1 MSQLNKPRI
10 LVVDDD
16 AESQELYVEI
26 LQWAGFDVCTAA
38 HGFAAIEAASTQR
51 PHAVLLDIE
60 MPRKDGL
67 AVLAELRSVAAT
79 ALIPVI
85 APTGFSE
92 AADRARIAGGF
103 AHVLEKPCDPH
114 SLVYPLQRA
123 LRLSPEPRVVRRDN
137 WAFSMVT

>member
-26 LQWAGFDVCTAA
+26 LQWAGFDVCTAGD
-38 HGFAAIEAASTQR
+38 GFSAVEAATVEH
-51 PHAVLLDIE
+51 PNAVLLDIE

-67 AVLAELRSVAAT
+67 AVLAELRSLPAT

-85 APTGFSE
+85 ALTGFAE

-103 AHVLEKPCDPH
+103 AHVLEKPCDPR
-114 SLVYPLQRA
+114 SLVNTLQRT
-123 LRLSPEPRVVRRDN
+123 LRLSPEPRV
-137 WAFSMVT
+137 

>member
-1 MSQLNKPRI
+1 MSQQKKPRI

-16 AESQELYVEI
+16 ADSQELYVTI
-26 LQWAGFDVCTAA
+26 LKWGGFEVCTAGD
-38 HGFAAIEAASTQR
+38 GFAAVAKAAEQP

-67 AVLAELRSVAAT
+67 TVLAELRSLPGT

-85 APTGFSE
+85 ALTGFAE

-114 SLVYPLQRA
+114 SLINTVQRA
-123 LRLSPEPRVVRRDN
+123 LRLMPEPRV
-137 WAFSMVT
+137 